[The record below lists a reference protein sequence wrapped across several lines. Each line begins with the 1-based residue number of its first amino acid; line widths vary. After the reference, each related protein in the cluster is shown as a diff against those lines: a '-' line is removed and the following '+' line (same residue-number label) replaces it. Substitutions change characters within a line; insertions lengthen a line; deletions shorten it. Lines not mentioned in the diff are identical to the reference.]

1 MALRFAMNNQ
11 YVNIALS
18 GMSSMT
24 IVEENAAACI
34 GCGVCAGVCPCGV
47 WTMQKNTE
55 MTFPVPSLSV

>member
-1 MALRFAMNNQ
+1 MQSSAEMALRFAMNNQ

-34 GCGVCAGVCPCGV
+34 DCGVCEKKCS
-47 WTMQKNTE
+47 QH
-55 MTFPVPSLSV
+55 